1 MSRPDHIVSRFQSTM
16 GDSWWWRRYADLIDR
31 KNGDGTYKPFDGQA
45 ARRLMMTK
53 RNRRKYAKQIAAGL
67 PIEHKLP
74 FKHPK
79 PITEG
84 WTPAPVERP
93 PGMTRQAQRR
103 LYREACKVEG
113 VSFHKEH
120 TEKTPRRLRGMTPV
134 QRALREE
141 AEWQAFKAQFVTI
154 QAAPDPDDG
163 V

>member
-31 KNGDGTYKPFDGQA
+31 KNGDGTYKPF
-45 ARRLMMTK
+45 
-53 RNRRKYAKQIAAGL
+53 
-67 PIEHKLP
+67 
-74 FKHPK
+74 
-79 PITEG
+79 EG